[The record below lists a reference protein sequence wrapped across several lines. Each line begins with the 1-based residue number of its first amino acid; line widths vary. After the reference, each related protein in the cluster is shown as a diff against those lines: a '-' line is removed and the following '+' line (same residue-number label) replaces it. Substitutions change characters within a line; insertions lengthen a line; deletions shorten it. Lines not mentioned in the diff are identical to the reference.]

1 MRNERYYYSI
11 MPEVERLAYKTIYEG
26 LKNREYTIEV
36 SLQLSPDQVQEIYL
50 RVLYDNPLFYYINQT
65 VIRMAGVPGSYV
77 LLPEYLYSAK
87 EIASLNKEIRNIVNK
102 VGEKANTMRDN
113 EFRLEKFLH
122 DSVVKSVAYD
132 YDSLMKNDCFN
143 AHSIVGAFLDKKAVC
158 EGIAKAFKL
167 LCNEFSIKCIVVLG
181 KADPKG
187 IFDGDS
193 YHAWNLVKIGNES
206 YYVDPTWDNMYDK
219 GLEHISY
226 DYFNLTTDEILKDH
240 RPIGDLPLCTA
251 TRLNY
256 FTCTNSFVDSYD
268 SLIKLIEKRK
278 NSKAI
283 MFKFQSTNGE
293 FLCSEE
299 SYAKS
304 YMALQQSMF
313 LTRKYRKFTLLLNEP
328 HNIGKILFLE

>member
-1 MRNERYYYSI
+1 MTGKFRPLSFFAAGDFCFFPSFRSSAIRSLPSHILTRKQFSI
-11 MPEVERLAYKTIYEG
+11 
-26 LKNREYTIEV
+26 
-36 SLQLSPDQVQEIYL
+36 
-50 RVLYDNPLFYYINQT
+50 LYF
-65 VIRMAGVPGSYV
+65 
-77 LLPEYLYSAK
+77 LYC
-87 EIASLNKEIRNIVNK
+87 L
-102 VGEKANTMRDN
+102 T
-113 EFRLEKFLH
+113 
-122 DSVVKSVAYD
+122 
-132 YDSLMKNDCFN
+132 
-143 AHSIVGAFLDKKAVC
+143 C

-206 YYVDPTWDNMYDK
+206 YYVDPTWANMYDK